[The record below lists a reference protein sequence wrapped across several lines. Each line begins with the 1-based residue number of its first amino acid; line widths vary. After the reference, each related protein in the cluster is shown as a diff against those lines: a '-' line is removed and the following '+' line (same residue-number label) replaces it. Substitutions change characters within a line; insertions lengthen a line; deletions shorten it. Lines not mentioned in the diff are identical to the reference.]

1 MNCELETRR
10 YTYQNLEDKY
20 FWAIATDIAFPQN
33 LVDLGEGGGPII
45 LWLWYQFPFSQ
56 AHTYYYY
63 CSRKAHDGKSP

>member
-45 LWLWYQFPFSQ
+45 LWL
-56 AHTYYYY
+56 
-63 CSRKAHDGKSP
+63 